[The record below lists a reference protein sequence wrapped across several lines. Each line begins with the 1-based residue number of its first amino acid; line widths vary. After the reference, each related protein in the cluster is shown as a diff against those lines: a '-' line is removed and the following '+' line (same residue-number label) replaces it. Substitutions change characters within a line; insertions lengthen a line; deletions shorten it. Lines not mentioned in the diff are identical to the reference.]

1 MHRGA
6 WCLIAGLLVTGAACA
21 HRRGGEADAGGVQPA
36 AVHVTVTNH
45 YKLDVEVYATASG
58 YTHRLGTVAP
68 GIARTFALPQGM
80 VGSGSVE
87 LSAQPTG
94 YGPIIRSGDL
104 VIAPGDLVH
113 FEITT
118 NWIDS
123 RATVRP

>member
-1 MHRGA
+1 VPRA
-6 WCLIAGLLVTGAACA
+6 SSAVLAALLAASACA
-21 HRRGGEADAGGVQPA
+21 HPHGAAADAGVVQPP

-45 YKLDVEVYATASG
+45 YRLDVEIFATATG
-58 YTHRLGTVAP
+58 YTVRLGSVSP
-68 GIARTFALPQGM
+68 GIDRTFELPRGM
-80 VGSGSVE
+80 VGNGHLE

-94 YGPIIRSGDL
+94 YGPIVRSGDL
-104 VIAPGDLVH
+104 VISPGDLVY